1 MQDLIFR
8 ILFLKILFRAH
19 KVFIC
24 VHTFQWT
31 PSEFFFVF
39 FFSIFRF
46 SSRKSQSQQKLAK
59 NITHFTMQFR
69 SKNLTHFRNFNSF
82 DIENNML
89 PQHSQK
95 PFWGYKFSSK
105 HFSVWCQKK
114 KKKKKKSFCA
124 APFLDA
130 QELHS
135 WSTFKANVCI
145 FLHKF
150 FPQT

>member
-1 MQDLIFR
+1 MMQDLIFR

-39 FFSIFRF
+39 FFQF
-46 SSRKSQSQQKLAK
+46 SDFQAESLKANKNQRKISLILQCSFAQKTSLILGISTHLTLKTICSR
-59 NITHFTMQFR
+59 NTV
-69 SKNLTHFRNFNSF
+69 KNLSEVTNFPA
-82 DIENNML
+82 NMFL
-89 PQHSQK
+89 
-95 PFWGYKFSSK
+95 FG
-105 HFSVWCQKK
+105 V

-135 WSTFKANVCI
+135 
-145 FLHKF
+145 
-150 FPQT
+150 